1 MLQFTDEELQAVV
14 TDIIKKELEEGIIKN
29 VEERKTFLWD
39 LIVGNMMDENLVD
52 KLRNKL
58 VQMVLDRK

>member
-1 MLQFTDEELQAVV
+1 MLQFTDAELQAVV
-14 TDIIKKELEEGIIKN
+14 TDIIKKELEEGISKT